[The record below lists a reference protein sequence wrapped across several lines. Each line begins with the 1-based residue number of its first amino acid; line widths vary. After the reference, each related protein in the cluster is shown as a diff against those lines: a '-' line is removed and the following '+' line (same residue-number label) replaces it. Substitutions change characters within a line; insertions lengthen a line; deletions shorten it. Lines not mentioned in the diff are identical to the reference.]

1 MLLDTPLTPQK
12 SLNKSQL
19 YFCVLIFL
27 ASYSTGNYLLTL
39 PTISIPDLEQFIVDG
54 DVERIVVKGTGW
66 SVHALVD
73 ISNSVMDLERHKA
86 AYWTI
91 MDGMEMGPN
100 YEVPINDLDAFMD
113 RVDAALAQSPNAVLV
128 QQRPYNWWSEQFHIF
143 IISSILTLLL
153 LGLAKVGMS
162 IIRYLQTFVQE

>member
-1 MLLDTPLTPQK
+1 MLLDTPLPPQK

-39 PTISIPDLEQFIVDG
+39 PAISIPDLEQFIVDG

-73 ISNSVMDLERHKA
+73 ISNSVMDLKKHEA

-100 YEVPINDLDAFMD
+100 YKVHIDDLDAFMD
-113 RVDAALAQSPNAVLV
+113 RVDASLARSPTRVTV
-128 QQRPYNWWSEQFHIF
+128 QRSSYNWWLEQFYIGV
-143 IISSILTLLL
+143 ISSILTLLL
-153 LGLAKVGMS
+153 LGLAKIGMS